1 MSKQSYSVQE
11 GLGYLGEDLLI
22 QGTVHSEKKIVVS
35 CTVEGSLHGDQE
47 IIVSEKGNV
56 NGKIEGNIV
65 VVAGKINVRRGQ
77 KLRRGD
83 LLGLVGS
90 TGRSTGPHLHYEI
103 IINGRRTNPL
113 IPISK
118 FNPDQRLYLR

>member
-1 MSKQSYSVQE
+1 MSKQSYSAQE

-56 NGKIEGNIV
+56 NGKIEGNVV
-65 VVAGKINVRRGQ
+65 VVAGKINGNMLVHERLEVNSTANLNGEVHVPSGQ
-77 KLRRGD
+77 
-83 LLGLVGS
+83 LLIQEGAYMEGQCI
-90 TGRSTGPHLHYEI
+90 T
-103 IINGRRTNPL
+103 
-113 IPISK
+113 SK
-118 FNPDQRLYLR
+118 DKHSIKQLTT